1 MTQPRTVIVSLASPD
16 RFARIRRQH
25 DALLGFHGERFDAG
39 TLAHVVSVFPSQ
51 RSGRDDGV
59 GHAGRTATDRAAADL
74 PPSIVLPPTVDT
86 IRVESPMGRAPL
98 AAARNASARRAADL
112 EATLIVFLD
121 ADCVPGPRLLP
132 RYEAAAVPDRLLLGP
147 VTYLTEEETAALDDA
162 VSIAP
167 HPHPARPDPDDG
179 EVIDIAP
186 DASTDP
192 QDPFAL
198 FWSLSFACRPELY
211 ARLGGFHEAYAGYG
225 AEDTDFGFTA
235 RRHGIGLRWVGGAHA
250 FHQFHPV
257 SSPPLEHVADIVANA
272 HVFHSRWG
280 RWPMES
286 WLEQFRAAGL
296 VTYDADAGWQ
306 VVPVDV

>member
-51 RSGRDDGV
+51 RSGCDDGV
-59 GHAGRTATDRAAADL
+59 GHAGRTATVRAVADL
-74 PPSIVLPPTVDT
+74 PPSIDLPPTVDT

-98 AAARNASARRAADL
+98 AAARNAGARRAADL
-112 EATLIVFLD
+112 EASLLVFLD
-121 ADCVPGPRLLP
+121 ADCVPGPRLLQ

-147 VTYLTEEETAALDDA
+147 VTYLTAEETAALDDA
-162 VSIAP
+162 VAITP
-167 HPHPARPDPDDG
+167 HPHPARPDPADG
-179 EVIDIAP
+179 EVIDVASDAP
-186 DASTDP
+186 PDP
-192 QDPFAL
+192 QDPYAL

-211 ARLGGFHEAYAGYG
+211 ARLGGFHEGYAGYG

-257 SSPPLEHVADIVANA
+257 SSPPIEHVADIVANA
-272 HVFHSRWG
+272 RVFHSRWG

-286 WLEQFRAAGL
+286 WLERFRAAGL
-296 VTYDADAGWQ
+296 VTYDAGVGWQ
-306 VVPVDV
+306 VVSVGA